1 VVRNRGFR
9 VAEMSEADL
18 DQISQIRFLLEVP
31 STAQVAATIT
41 TERLDALAAVADEIE
56 AAAARGDLIGYL
68 DADRRFHVELIS
80 TLENPRLTESSTGS
94 AVRPGSSASTT
105 WSARAA
111 SPPQPTSTTSSW
123 THCGAGRRRH
133 A

>member
-1 VVRNRGFR
+1 
-9 VAEMSEADL
+9 
-18 DQISQIRFLLEVP
+18 
-31 STAQVAATIT
+31 VAATIT

-80 TLENPRLTESSTGS
+80 TLENPRLTEFVDRLP
-94 AVRPGSSASTT
+94 VRPGSSASTT

-111 SPPQPTSTTSSW
+111 SPPQPRAPRAL
-123 THCGAGRRRH
+123 GRIAAPGRRRH